1 MRPPREMARRSRGR
15 AGRVALLHAVA
26 HIELNAV
33 DLALD
38 LIARFA
44 DPEAAGVML
53 PDAFFDDWMAV
64 ADDEARHFMMVSG
77 RLAAL
82 EAAYGDLPAH
92 DGLWQAAE
100 ATTGDLLAR
109 LAVVPL
115 VFEARGLD
123 VTPGMI
129 RTLEADGDNES
140 AAILRVIYQDEI
152 GHVAAG
158 HRWFLAVAAMRG
170 VDPVAT
176 WQSLVRTH
184 VPRAVKPPFNTPARD
199 QAGLSREYYLPLVAP
214 GIDPSSQAPP
224 I

>member
-1 MRPPREMARRSRGR
+1 M
-15 AGRVALLHAVA
+15 HAVA

-53 PDAFFDDWMAV
+53 PDAFFDDWLAV
-64 ADDEARHFMMVSG
+64 ADDEARHFLMVTG

-82 EAAYGDLPAH
+82 DAAYGDLPAH

-129 RTLEADGDNES
+129 RTLEADGDDES

-176 WQSLVRTH
+176 WQALVRAH

-199 QAGLSREYYLPLVAP
+199 QAGLSRDYYLPLVAP
-214 GIDPSSQAPP
+214 GTDPSSQVPP
-224 I
+224 T